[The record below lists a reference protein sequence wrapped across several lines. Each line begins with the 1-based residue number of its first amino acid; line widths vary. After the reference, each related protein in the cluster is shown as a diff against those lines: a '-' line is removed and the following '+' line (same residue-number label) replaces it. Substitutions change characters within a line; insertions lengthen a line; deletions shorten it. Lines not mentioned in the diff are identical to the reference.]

1 MYIMYPPPAAIDNA
15 ALMAAVTT
23 ALNAALGPALATTMI
38 SGAPAGLN
46 TLAEIANELHATRQ
60 RVAVIDADNNNRA
73 DRVDALETTTPIIG
87 APPTLD
93 TIGKI
98 TAVLQS
104 SIADMMRKSVYD
116 VNNDAVVDNVDAGV
130 F

>member
-15 ALMAAVTT
+15 AIMAAVTT

-60 RVAVIDADNNNRA
+60 RVAVIDADSNNRA
-73 DRVDALETTTPIIG
+73 DRVDALELTTPIIG

-93 TIGKI
+93 TPQKI
-98 TAVLQS
+98 LSALQLL
-104 SIADMMRKSVYD
+104 ITDAMRKSVYD
-116 VNNDAVVDNVDAGV
+116 TNNDAVVDVVDAGV